1 MDKTASTNLNEKKDD
16 GHLALGVGHIAFIM
30 DGNGRWAT
38 ARNLPRHKGHQEG
51 FKRVREIAKAC
62 RDLSIGT
69 MSLYAFS
76 TENWKRPQEEIDFL
90 FKYLDYFLKKEIPN
104 LIQDDCRLH
113 VSGDISR
120 LPEHSIKALQKGLS
134 ATAHCQ
140 TFTLNIC
147 LNYGGQQEILQAAK
161 SLAAAVLQGQM
172 ALESI
177 DAAAFESKLYTASL
191 PPVDLLIRTSGEVRL
206 SNFMLYQLAYAEMI
220 FTPTRWPDFKKSELL
235 KCLEEYQTRNRRFGG
250 L

>member
-1 MDKTASTNLNEKKDD
+1 MDMTASKKPIAPTPD
-16 GHLALGVGHIAFIM
+16 GNPAFGIRHVAFIM
-30 DGNGRWAT
+30 DGNGRWAQ

-62 RDLSIGT
+62 RDLSIET

-90 FKYLDYFLKKEIPN
+90 FDYLDYFLKKEIPN
-104 LIQDDCRLH
+104 LIKDDCRLV
-113 VSGDISR
+113 VSGDMSR
-120 LPEHSIKALQKGLS
+120 LPEHSIKALTKGLA
-134 ATAHCQ
+134 ATAHCH

-147 LNYGGQQEILQAAK
+147 LNYGSQQEIVRAAQA
-161 SLAAAVLQGQM
+161 LALAVQAGELSPEQ
-172 ALESI
+172 I
-177 DAAAFESKLYTASL
+177 DATMFESKLYTADL

-220 FTPTRWPDFKKSELL
+220 FTTTRWPDFKKAELL
-235 KCLEEYQTRNRRFGG
+235 KSLEEYHLRNRRFGG